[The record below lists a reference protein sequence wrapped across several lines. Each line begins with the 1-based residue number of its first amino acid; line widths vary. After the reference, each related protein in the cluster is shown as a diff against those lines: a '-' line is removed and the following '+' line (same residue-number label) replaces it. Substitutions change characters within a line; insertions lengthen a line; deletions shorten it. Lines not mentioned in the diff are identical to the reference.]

1 MAFLIRLRNKAF
13 LAGYKYLVKPVL
25 FRFDPEDVHD
35 FFVSSGNI
43 IGKSPAARVLTS
55 IYFNYKD
62 KSLEQEILGLKF
74 SKTIGL
80 SGGFD
85 KNVDLTQILQEVGF
99 GFMDIGSIT
108 VEVSPGNLGV
118 QRLKRL
124 PKSNP
129 LQVYY
134 GLKNELI
141 KYDLNPN

>member
-1 MAFLIRLRNKAF
+1 
-13 LAGYKYLVKPVL
+13 
-25 FRFDPEDVHD
+25 
-35 FFVSSGNI
+35 
-43 IGKSPAARVLTS
+43 
-55 IYFNYKD
+55 
-62 KSLEQEILGLKF
+62 
-74 SKTIGL
+74 
-80 SGGFD
+80 
-85 KNVDLTQILQEVGF
+85 
-99 GFMDIGSIT
+99 MDIGSIT